1 MRRHWPLLASARA
14 ASYIDTS
21 AADSSHINTHTQNT
35 HTHIQNPIHS
45 SLCSRSLIGGRW
57 GWRRVSARAGEEN
70 VLRGLRT
77 QKQAEGQMSRADSP
91 RYPFSRCFFVPL
103 TRRGHSTSISEV
115 SANADGD
122 EGLTEMASA
131 MQSSASRL
139 MTRCEMSPPLAR
151 PGMGLSARP
160 LRCCLFIESPTLP
173 FLLLSSYSRHG
184 ISCWRTR
191 NTESTENTLW

>member
-1 MRRHWPLLASARA
+1 MGMAAGLSKSRRRKCPARSQDA
-14 ASYIDTS
+14 KA
-21 AADSSHINTHTQNT
+21 
-35 HTHIQNPIHS
+35 
-45 SLCSRSLIGGRW
+45 GGR
-57 GWRRVSARAGEEN
+57 AN
-70 VLRGLRT
+70 VP
-77 QKQAEGQMSRADSP
+77 SRYAQIP
-91 RYPFSRCFFVPL
+91 VFPVLFRPL

-191 NTESTENTLW
+191 NTELYQ